1 MNLKK
6 SKFQIFILFILFLLV
21 LKSDYRFINELRCC
35 QDDYDYYSHA
45 LTIAQD
51 FDFDYSNQM
60 NTKARFYNQDLQK
73 VAPMG
78 FFGSGLLAAPF
89 LFIGIIMDQVLN
101 IEQEILNFKNCFI
114 HIQVFSICLDLQF
127 YYIEF

>member
-1 MNLKK
+1 MTFNK
-6 SKFQIFILFILFLLV
+6 SKILTFILFILFLFI
-21 LKSDYRFINELRCC
+21 LKIDFRIINELRCC

-51 FDFDYSNQM
+51 FDFDYSNQI
-60 NTKARFYNQDLQK
+60 TSKARFYNQDLEK

-89 LFIGIIMDQVLN
+89 LFIGV
-101 IEQEILNFKNCFI
+101 IL
-114 HIQVFSICLDLQF
+114 D
-127 YYIEF
+127 